1 MVNPASPVAVLQ
13 SPGCRAG
20 LVTSKSPDQAMCQ
33 GVTEAND
40 LSSTGQRQKAA
51 CPRTRSRSRRV
62 GVPEVPRGAAR
73 PSRPELP
80 PAFGIRWPAS
90 ITVWNEL
97 ALSRPPDMTMPRR
110 PGSAGTV
117 DVSPMLDANDDNFGR
132 LVANSVEH
140 PVGST
145 AGRPQAGEL
154 STQWSSNPSGLLHQR
169 GREELKHGS
178 GDALGKLISQGSTGG
193 GCEDE
198 LVATL
203 FAHRRSCRT
212 ASTPRTT
219 SPRA

>member
-1 MVNPASPVAVLQ
+1 M
-13 SPGCRAG
+13 
-20 LVTSKSPDQAMCQ
+20 SKSPRWWTAKPQS
-33 GVTEAND
+33 
-40 LSSTGQRQKAA
+40 LSPDGPPERALP
-51 CPRTRSRSRRV
+51 PRAT
-62 GVPEVPRGAAR
+62 A
-73 PSRPELP
+73 

-193 GCEDE
+193 GREDE